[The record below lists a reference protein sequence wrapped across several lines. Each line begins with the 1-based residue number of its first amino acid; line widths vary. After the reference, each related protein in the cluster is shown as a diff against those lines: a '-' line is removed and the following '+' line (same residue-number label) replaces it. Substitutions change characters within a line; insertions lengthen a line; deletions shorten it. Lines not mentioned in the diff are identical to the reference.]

1 MRLPFR
7 FLFAPAG
14 SGLRGSLTGQGLG
27 PFLLLLTLLLVAPP
41 QALAG
46 QGSAGASGSAGSATS
61 EANQVFLST
70 LRAILDFGIQDL
82 TDEDLWERAIEG
94 LITQLDDPYA
104 AVLSRQ
110 EAQAF
115 EEDSSGNY
123 AGIGVQI
130 SELNGA
136 VTITAVF
143 RSTPA
148 QRAGLLVGDRIVRV
162 NNESAQGWSTEDAS
176 RKIRGE
182 PGTQVEVWVE
192 RDGLPQPVRH
202 AIRREQVHV
211 PAVTADRIVGN
222 IDYIALDRF
231 ARNSAQEVDSVLRS
245 LQNPQGIILDLR
257 RNPGGHL
264 DESLYLADL
273 FLSRG
278 QVLASTRARRPG
290 QRGAPDEERAFARI
304 PPRAVD
310 VPLIVLVDGFSA
322 SASEIVAGALQDHD
336 RALIL
341 GEPTFGKGTVQSI
354 VPLPAGRLMRI
365 TSGAWYTP
373 LGRSLD
379 RPRDREG
386 RVLEP
391 ASIPTYRTAGGR
403 VLQGGGGVF
412 PDVTIAPDTLTAGEQ
427 AFLRS
432 ALSAEFPLAQRI
444 QEVAF
449 GVAQDYRD
457 TATGARAP
465 ARLPFPQTWVD
476 GLMADLRAG
485 GVSQQVLTPEVAAY
499 LRWRLEVTLYQRLD
513 LLAPSLEVQA
523 ERDPVLAEA
532 IRLLQGA
539 RSQSDLFRQA
549 EALGSQKVTAGR

>member
-1 MRLPFR
+1 MRFR
-7 FLFAPAG
+7 ARLSLDSTVFA
-14 SGLRGSLTGQGLG
+14 STTRGLARGALCA
-27 PFLLLLTLLLVAPP
+27 LLLAALAQPLVA
-41 QALAG
+41 
-46 QGSAGASGSAGSATS
+46 QGPAGASGGSGAVTS

-82 TDEDLWERAIEG
+82 TDDELWERAIEG
-94 LITQLDDPYA
+94 LMTQLDDPYA

-148 QRAGLLVGDRIVRV
+148 QRAGLMVGDRIVRV
-162 NNESAQGWSTEDAS
+162 NEESAKGWSTEDAS

-182 PGTQVEVWVE
+182 PGTQVDVWVE
-192 RDGLPQPVRH
+192 RDGLPQPIRH

-211 PAVTADRIVGN
+211 PAVTADRIFGEV
-222 IDYIALDRF
+222 DYIALDRF
-231 ARNSAQEVDSVLRS
+231 ARNAAQEVDSVLRS
-245 LQNPQGIILDLR
+245 LDNPRGIILDLR

-273 FLSRG
+273 FLDRG
-278 QVLASTRARRPG
+278 QILASTRARRPG

-386 RVLEP
+386 RVLES
-391 ASIPTYRTAGGR
+391 ATVPTYRTAGGR

-412 PDVTIAPDTLTAGEQ
+412 PDVTLAPDTLTAGEQ
-427 AFLRS
+427 AFIR
-432 ALSAEFPLAQRI
+432 AAIEAEFPLAQRI

-449 GVAQDYRD
+449 GVAQNYRGAGTGS
-457 TATGARAP
+457 TAATRT
-465 ARLPFPQTWVD
+465 PFPQASVD
-476 GLMADLRAG
+476 GLIADLRSG
-485 GVSQQVLTPEVAAY
+485 GVPQQVLTPEISSY

-532 IRLLQGA
+532 VRLLRGV
-539 RSQSDLFRQA
+539 RSQSDLFRRA
-549 EALGSQKVTAGR
+549 EALGAQQVVAGRR